1 MKRPFISA
9 FTGFTGSL
17 MAGLLLGPTAAI
29 ADENNQTPLQQGKSL
44 TIEYCQACHYF
55 EGSNQAG
62 TVGPPFVA
70 MKPRFPERQKL
81 HSVIYDPQVASK
93 PHSMMPPFGRHGLL
107 SDDEI
112 RLIMD
117 YLYTL

>member
-1 MKRPFISA
+1 MKRTSISV
-9 FTGFTGSL
+9 S
-17 MAGLLLGPTAAI
+17 AGLIGTLVVGRFLVSMAVIAA
-29 ADENNQTPLQQGKSL
+29 EKSKTPLLQGKAL

-62 TVGPPFVA
+62 TVGPPFIA

-81 HSVIYDPQVASK
+81 HSIIYDPHVATK
-93 PHSMMPPFGRHGLL
+93 PHSMMPPFGRNGLL

-112 RLIMD
+112 RLVMD

>member
-1 MKRPFISA
+1 MKRPSILASA
-9 FTGFTGSL
+9 GFAGSL
-17 MAGLLLGPTAAI
+17 MAGLLVGPTAGI
-29 ADENNQTPLQQGKSL
+29 AAEKNQTPLQHGKSL
-44 TIEYCQACHYF
+44 TVEYCQACLYF

-62 TVGPPFVA
+62 TVGPPFIA

-81 HSVIYDPQVASK
+81 QYIIYDPHVASK
-93 PHSMMPPFGRHGLL
+93 PHSMMPPFGRNGLL